1 MEECL
6 LKGVQVRK
14 SAIGI
19 LVLVVLTLCGRS
31 TAQDFSTTL
40 KSADAAFAERDYST
54 ARSLYERAIREG
66 AQLDSDLPRARNLAS
81 SYLSAT
87 PSETSKAVQW
97 LQTAVRLDPQADGM
111 RLQLCRLM
119 LNTGDTGGA
128 VQNYRALVE
137 RHPQSSDY
145 VLGLASALRQDGKSD
160 AALKLLKDTVD
171 KYPNLNVV
179 RVEYAR
185 GLNFVREFSE
195 ARRQFQKVLDYDPN
209 DLIAQVGMAKSMSY
223 DGDQEGALVE
233 YDRILRA
240 HPGLYDAMIGK
251 AFALLWSG
259 HMEEAR
265 ELLQKGLARHPDDRE
280 VRDALNSLPKG
291 RSIAANIPEPA
302 PYVPPAATP
311 EPAVPNAPVE
321 THQAVFGNAAMEPRT
336 IAPPKSAKN
345 HGKNTKT
352 AGAPESVAVTPLSEA
367 KVEANVPAASDGYLG
382 TLYAAI
388 AVMFV
393 LLALAAVTLWNLQK
407 ARKAEQVAAEQAR
420 REEFVAGAV
429 HVNGAAMI
437 VAGNSRRLN
446 DLLSKPKAQREPVVI
461 EYTPKTPK
469 PVLEEEPLMSAE
481 MSSVMDSPKSAEAM
495 KVDDSAV
502 VPEVAGIYQTEAS
515 KVVEIAPQIVPVA
528 TEPIFEAHVVAPMTA
543 VVKPAKAEMI
553 GQEVL
558 IVGGLPSVVQ
568 LQCRWLSSQTHDCRP
583 LLVRDWTTAADRIA
597 AAPPA
602 VIVLNSGSDDR
613 WTSMRML
620 AWIVEH
626 HPELRHRVIAVTT
639 ADHFPANCKD
649 LVLCEP
655 IDAREW
661 QQKLA
666 IAMAAS
672 QSEMRVAI
680 GEGMRMHSAGYSV
693 RQ

>member
-1 MEECL
+1 M
-6 LKGVQVRK
+6 KGVQVRK

-19 LVLVVLTLCGRS
+19 LILLVLTLCGRS
-31 TAQDFSTTL
+31 TAQDFSATL

-54 ARSLYERAIREG
+54 ARSLYERAIHEG

-81 SYLSAT
+81 AYLSAT
-87 PSETSKAVQW
+87 PTEISKAIQW
-97 LQTAVRLDPQADGM
+97 LQTVVRLDPQADGM

-137 RHPQSSDY
+137 RHPQSADY

-160 AALKLLKDTVD
+160 AALKLLKNTVD

-280 VRDALNSLPKG
+280 VRDALNSLPRGKG
-291 RSIAANIPEPA
+291 IAASIPESA
-302 PYVPPAATP
+302 PYVPPAAP
-311 EPAVPNAPVE
+311 EPVVSAAPVE

-336 IAPPKSAKN
+336 IAPPKSAKG
-345 HGKNTKT
+345 HGKTTKA

-382 TLYAAI
+382 SLYAAI

-429 HVNGAAMI
+429 HVNAAAMI
-437 VAGNSRRLN
+437 VAGNPRHLN

-461 EYTPKTPK
+461 EYAPKTPK

-481 MSSVMDSPKSAEAM
+481 MSTVMDSPRTAEA
-495 KVDDSAV
+495 KRAEEVPA
-502 VPEVAGIYQTEAS
+502 VPEVAGIFRTEAP
-515 KVVEIAPQIVPVA
+515 KVVATVLPDPVA
-528 TEPIFEAHVVAPMTA
+528 TEPIFET
-543 VVKPAKAEMI
+543 KPAVIAMEPVAASMKPDVI
-553 GQEVL
+553 CQEVL

-568 LQCRWLSSQTHDCRP
+568 LQCRWLSSQTHDFRP

-639 ADHFPANCKD
+639 ADHFPANCED

-666 IAMAAS
+666 IALAAS
-672 QSEMRVAI
+672 QNEMRVAMS
-680 GEGMRMHSAGYSV
+680 EGMRMHSAGYSA